1 MPTACLSCCMNLFFR
16 KAGAGKPLIILHGLF
31 GSSDNWFS
39 LSKVF
44 SEQFTVY
51 TIDQRNH
58 GQSPQSDDFN
68 YRLLTED
75 LEQFIVDHNIQSPI
89 IIGHSM
95 GGKTAMNLAI
105 KRPELVSELIVVDI
119 APKAYPVHHAQILE
133 GLNSISLPQLGSR
146 NEADTLLA
154 RYVPEA
160 DVRQF
165 LLKNLTRDSEGK
177 FNWKINLSAI
187 DMHLEELGESMQYQ
201 GTFSKPTL
209 FVKGARSSYFKEA
222 DDMLIKKFFPNA
234 KVETLDTGH
243 WVQAE
248 KPQEFVATVLNFLNH

>member
-1 MPTACLSCCMNLFFR
+1 MNLFFR
-16 KAGAGKPLIILHGLF
+16 KTGAGKPLIILHGLF

-75 LEQFIVDHNIQSPI
+75 LEQFIVDQGIADPI

-133 GLNSISLPQLGSR
+133 GLHSIPLLQLGSR
-146 NEADTLLA
+146 NEADALLA
-154 RYVPEA
+154 NHVPEA

-165 LLKNLTRDSEGK
+165 LLKNLTRDNDGK

-187 DMHLEELGESMQYQ
+187 DEHIEELGEGMQYQ
-201 GTFSKPTL
+201 GDFSKPTL
-209 FVKGARSSYFKEA
+209 FIKGARSSYFKDG
-222 DDMLIKKFFPNA
+222 DDTLIMKFFPNA
-234 KVETLDTGH
+234 KIETLETGH

-248 KPQEFVATVLNFLNH
+248 RPQEFVSTVLNFLNH